1 MKLLDSHFSRT
12 ILCALAF
19 YFPAHQSS
27 QVQAQEIWS
36 LRKCIEYAREHNL
49 TLKQAQNSV
58 RLAELSEKQ
67 NRLSRLPNV
76 SASGAGGSQFGRT
89 IDPTTNS
96 FDNQTITFNS
106 YRLDVGMPLYAGG
119 QINNGI
125 KQSKVDLLA
134 AREDVAA
141 AFNDIALNIA
151 NVYLQILMS
160 REQLENAVKR
170 RNLSREQLA
179 QTDKLIENGRL
190 PANDRLDVLARIAA
204 DEQSIIQTRNQ
215 IEISYLNLKELLQLD
230 PTVEIS
236 LEDPPPGIALDTDP
250 DLLSFQEVY
259 AVALGQQPQIR
270 ANDLRMMSAEIGVN
284 IAKGALLPTFSI
296 FGGID
301 TRWSSAARS
310 IGEIRSTLINQTIIW
325 NGVQQQIQI
334 PSQEFIFKED
344 PYFDQLRDNFGQSI
358 GLSLRVPIYNNGL
371 NSINIERARVG
382 VLNAKVRSD
391 LTRQQL
397 KNDVQQALA
406 NARAGRR
413 NWDAAS
419 TASEAA
425 RIAFENAEKRFQ
437 LGSINNLQLLT
448 ARNTYDVANTNLIVA
463 KYDYIFRLKIVDF
476 YLGRE
481 IKLD

>member
-1 MKLLDSHFSRT
+1 M

-19 YFPAHQSS
+19 YFPVHQGS
-27 QVQAQEIWS
+27 QVQAQETWS

-67 NRLSRLPNV
+67 NLLSRLPNV
-76 SASGAGGSQFGRT
+76 SASAAGGSQFGRT

-96 FDNQTITFNS
+96 FDNQTINFNS
-106 YRLDVGMPLYAGG
+106 YRLDVGMPLFAGG
-119 QINNGI
+119 QIRNGI
-125 KQSKVDLLA
+125 KQSSVDLLA

-160 REQLENAVKR
+160 REQLENSVKR

-190 PANDRLDVLARIAA
+190 PANDRLDVLAQIAA

-236 LEDPPPGIALDTDP
+236 VEDPPPGIALDTDP

-270 ANDLRMMSAEIGVN
+270 ANDLRMKSAEIGVD
-284 IAKGALLPTFSI
+284 IAKGALLPTLSV

-334 PSQEFIFKED
+334 PSQEFVFKED
-344 PYFDQLRDNFGQSI
+344 PYFNQIRENFGQSI

-397 KNDVQQALA
+397 KNNVQQALA

-413 NWDAAS
+413 NWEAAS

-448 ARNTYDVANTNLIVA
+448 ARNTYDVANTNLIVS
-463 KYDYIFRLKIVDF
+463 KYDYIFRLKILDF
-476 YLGRE
+476 YLGKE